1 MANTNQTGV
10 ISEDKLAQL
19 AKEAYMEYWC
29 NDDSEWDDNAQC
41 LWQAI
46 VNNIIVSVNN
56 HRRDERAM
64 KNQTGRY

>member
-1 MANTNQTGV
+1 MTSV
-10 ISEDKLAQL
+10 IPDEKLAEL

-41 LWQAI
+41 LWEAI

-56 HRRDERAM
+56 HRRD
-64 KNQTGRY
+64 